1 MICFS
6 GRDSFD
12 FQFANESIIF
22 LESCTGVLLLADEQ
36 GTFNGITEEV
46 YSVVYTGSC
55 PDASAV
61 ESHKTLPPREST
73 TGNAFKAS
81 N

>member
-1 MICFS
+1 MCFI

-12 FQFANESIIF
+12 FQFADESRIF
-22 LESCTGVLLLADEQ
+22 LKSRTGVLLLADKQ
-36 GTFNGITEEV
+36 GAFNGITEEV

-61 ESHKTLPPREST
+61 ELHETLPPREST
-73 TGNAFKAS
+73 PGNAFNAG